1 MEIEAAASACLE
13 PNPTSQPGSGPNSI
27 RPQRDLPV
35 RDATHG
41 DMYGRSSEAGCNA
54 GTCAGACAC
63 VVPVTVPAGHFPP
76 APSMALLAAGGLPRT
91 EGSPLSF
98 WGPVCK
104 GTSGRAGKK
113 KKIKQPR
120 RIFPATSRLDQTR
133 LRAPSGLRSDVT
145 PDEAEFKIV
154 SIAPW
159 WPCPSRLYKC
169 PVLRGLS
176 AGRWRHDG
184 VMEP

>member
-1 MEIEAAASACLE
+1 MQRWDMCRCLRLCRACDRARWSF
-13 PNPTSQPGSGPNSI
+13 PARAIDGAVGSGGS
-27 RPQRDLPV
+27 
-35 RDATHG
+35 ATHRGIPAVLLGPRLQG
-41 DMYGRSSEAGCNA
+41 DERE
-54 GTCAGACAC
+54 
-63 VVPVTVPAGHFPP
+63 
-76 APSMALLAAGGLPRT
+76 
-91 EGSPLSF
+91 
-98 WGPVCK
+98 
-104 GTSGRAGKK
+104 SGKE

-169 PVLRGLS
+169 PVFI
-176 AGRWRHDG
+176 
-184 VMEP
+184 